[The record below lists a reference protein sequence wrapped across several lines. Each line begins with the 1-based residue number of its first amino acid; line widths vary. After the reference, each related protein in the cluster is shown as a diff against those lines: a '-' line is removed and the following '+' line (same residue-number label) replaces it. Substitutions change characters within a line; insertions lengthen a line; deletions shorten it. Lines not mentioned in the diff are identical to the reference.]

1 MLHDN
6 SPGFYHILRPVK
18 GRDLIWSVTFTHTHL
33 LFVQQLN
40 VTFKPRSKMIL
51 SIFSR
56 GFWYSFRYCLVDEV
70 IAVFP
75 QGLGFRF
82 CNVSRIDA
90 VHSKTHKPL
99 AVSRLHSSSDGNKTA
114 NVLVGKTFPTNILD
128 RSRSLVFTIYL
139 TETLVSPPDTFVTGA
154 SPFQQC

>member
-1 MLHDN
+1 MTTVLDFIIF
-6 SPGFYHILRPVK
+6 SDLWKAVIWFEVWLSHI
-18 GRDLIWSVTFTHTHL
+18 HL

-40 VTFKPRSKMIL
+40 VTFKPRFKMIL
-51 SIFSR
+51 SIFGR

-75 QGLGFRF
+75 KGLWFRF
-82 CNVSRIDA
+82 CNVYRIDA

-99 AVSRLHSSSDGNKTA
+99 AVSWLHSSSDGNKTA
-114 NVLVGKTFPTNILD
+114 NVLVGKTFRKNILY

-139 TETLVSPPDTFVTGA
+139 TETLVSPPNTFVTGA